1 MFCVTSFYM
10 SRDRLAGKTEREV
23 ESKPSQ
29 LPNLD
34 QLNLELLNSLKT
46 SPRNTYFKDT
56 L

>member
-10 SRDRLAGKTEREV
+10 SRDRLAGKIERGRIETV
-23 ESKPSQ
+23 TI
-29 LPNLD
+29 NLD